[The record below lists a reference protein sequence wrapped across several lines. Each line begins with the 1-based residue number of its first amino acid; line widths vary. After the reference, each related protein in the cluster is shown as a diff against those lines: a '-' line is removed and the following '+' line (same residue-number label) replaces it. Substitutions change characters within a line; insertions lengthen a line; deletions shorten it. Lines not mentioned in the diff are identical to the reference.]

1 MFSFILSLIKSKFA
15 LVQKDPIY
23 NDGGIK
29 DFKLSVMGDWGQF
42 TEVDS
47 IKTM

>member
-1 MFSFILSLIKSKFA
+1 MFSFVLSLIKS

-29 DFKLSVMGDWGQF
+29 DFKLSVMGDGGQF
-42 TEVDS
+42 TEVDN